1 MTRTEL
7 QAQLQRLDKEDEIF
21 DTLRALRIFV
31 ENDKALFGGLSGMT
45 YYDGIIAAIEVMLGE
60 ASYKDLL

>member
-1 MTRTEL
+1 MTRAEL
-7 QAQLQRLDKEDEIF
+7 QAQLQKLDRQDELF

-31 ENDKALFGGLSGMT
+31 ENDKALFGSLSGMT